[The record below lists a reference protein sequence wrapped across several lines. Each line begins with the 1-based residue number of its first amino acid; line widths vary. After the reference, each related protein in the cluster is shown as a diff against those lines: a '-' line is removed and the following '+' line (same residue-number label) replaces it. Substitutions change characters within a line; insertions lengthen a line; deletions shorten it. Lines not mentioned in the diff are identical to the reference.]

1 MVSQKFLLLRERNKM
16 SVISLN
22 FQNESRYISALL
34 VGIGITLILFF
45 IMQALIDSGDQQYR
59 SDSDGQIMEFVRIKD
74 DESLSF
80 KDRRKPK
87 KPEPPKEPPPPPKMI
102 VEKQVKPTMNRIK
115 IDIPN
120 IDLPTIA
127 GGGPFLG
134 NWAGNP
140 LAEGDVLPI
149 VRIDPQWPREALV
162 EGIEGYVI
170 VEVLIAADGS
180 VASAVVVES
189 VPRRMFDRNVIRA
202 VLKWKFKPRIVNGVP
217 VERRAIQRLD
227 FNLDDLS

>member
-1 MVSQKFLLLRERNKM
+1 M
-16 SVISLN
+16 SVIPINIQNDSRFLASL
-22 FQNESRYISALL
+22 LL
-34 VGIGITLILFF
+34 GVAVTLVLFF
-45 IMQALIDSGDQQYR
+45 IMQALIDSGDQAYR

-74 DESLSF
+74 DESLSL

-102 VEKQVKPTMNRIK
+102 VEKQVKPTMNKVK

-162 EGIEGYVI
+162 EGIEGFVI
-170 VEVLIAADGS
+170 VEVIIAADGS

-189 VPRRMFDRNVIRA
+189 VTRRLFDRNVIRA
-202 VLKWKFKPRIVNGVP
+202 VLKWKFKPRIINGVA

-227 FNLDDLS
+227 FSLDAL

>member
-1 MVSQKFLLLRERNKM
+1 M
-16 SVISLN
+16 SVIPINIQNDSRFLASL
-22 FQNESRYISALL
+22 LL
-34 VGIGITLILFF
+34 GVAVTLVLFF
-45 IMQALIDSGDQQYR
+45 IMQALIDSGDQAYR

-74 DESLSF
+74 DESLSL

-102 VEKQVKPTMNRIK
+102 VEKQVKPTMNKVK

-170 VEVLIAADGS
+170 VEVIIAADGS
-180 VASAVVVES
+180 VASAVVIES
-189 VPRRMFDRNVIRA
+189 VPRRLFDRNVIRA
-202 VLKWKFKPRIVNGVP
+202 VLKWKFKPRIINGVA

-227 FNLDDLS
+227 FSLDAL

>member
-1 MVSQKFLLLRERNKM
+1 MVSQKFLLPRERNKM
-16 SVISLN
+16 SLISLN
-22 FQNESRYISALL
+22 LQNESRYISALL
-34 VGIGITLILFF
+34 IGIGITLILFF
-45 IMQALIDSGDQQYR
+45 IMQALIDSGNQQYR

-87 KPEPPKEPPPPPKMI
+87 KPEPPKEPPPPPKLI
-102 VEKQVKPTMNRIK
+102 VEKQAKPTMNRIK

-149 VRIDPQWPREALV
+149 VRIDPQWPREALI

-202 VLKWKFKPRIVNGVP
+202 VLKWKFKPRIVNGVA

-227 FNLDDLS
+227 FNLDAL

>member
-1 MVSQKFLLLRERNKM
+1 MSAIPINIQNDSRFLASLLLG
-16 SVISLN
+16 V
-22 FQNESRYISALL
+22 AVTL
-34 VGIGITLILFF
+34 VLFF
-45 IMQALIDSGDQQYR
+45 IMQALIDSGDQAYR

-74 DESLSF
+74 DESLSL

-102 VEKQVKPTMNRIK
+102 VEKQVKPTMNKVK

-170 VEVLIAADGS
+170 FEVIIAADGS
-180 VASAVVVES
+180 VASAVVIES
-189 VPRRMFDRNVIRA
+189 VPRRIFDRNVIRA
-202 VLKWKFKPRIVNGVP
+202 VLKWKFKPRIINGVA

-227 FNLDDLS
+227 FSLDNL

>member
-1 MVSQKFLLLRERNKM
+1 M
-16 SVISLN
+16 SVIPINIQNDSRFLASL
-22 FQNESRYISALL
+22 LL
-34 VGIGITLILFF
+34 GVAVTLVLFF
-45 IMQALIDSGDQQYR
+45 IMQALIDSGDQAYR

-74 DESLSF
+74 DESLSL

-102 VEKQVKPTMNRIK
+102 VEKQVKPTMNKVK

-149 VRIDPQWPREALV
+149 VRIDPKWPREALV

-170 VEVLIAADGS
+170 VEVIIAADGS

-189 VPRRMFDRNVIRA
+189 VPRRLFDRNVIRA
-202 VLKWKFKPRIVNGVP
+202 VLKWKFKPRIINGVA

-227 FNLDDLS
+227 FSLDAL

>member
-1 MVSQKFLLLRERNKM
+1 M
-16 SVISLN
+16 SVIPINIQNDSRFLASL
-22 FQNESRYISALL
+22 LL
-34 VGIGITLILFF
+34 GVAVTLVLFF
-45 IMQALIDSGDQQYR
+45 IMQALIDSGDQAYR

-74 DESLSF
+74 DESLSL

-102 VEKQVKPTMNRIK
+102 VEKQVKPTMNKVK

-170 VEVLIAADGS
+170 VEVIIAADGS
-180 VASAVVVES
+180 VASAVVIES
-189 VPRRMFDRNVIRA
+189 VPRRLFDRNVIRA
-202 VLKWKFKPRIVNGVP
+202 VLKWKFKPRIINGVA

-227 FNLDDLS
+227 FSLDGL

>member
-1 MVSQKFLLLRERNKM
+1 MVSQKFLLLQERNKM

-87 KPEPPKEPPPPPKMI
+87 KPEPPKQPPPPPKMI
-102 VEKQVKPTMNRIK
+102 VEKQVKPTMNKIK

>member
-1 MVSQKFLLLRERNKM
+1 M
-16 SVISLN
+16 SVIPINIQNDSRFLASL
-22 FQNESRYISALL
+22 LL
-34 VGIGITLILFF
+34 GVAVTLVLFF
-45 IMQALIDSGDQQYR
+45 IMQALIDSGDQAYR

-74 DESLSF
+74 DESLSL

-87 KPEPPKEPPPPPKMI
+87 KPELPKEPPPPPKMI
-102 VEKQVKPTMNRIK
+102 VEKQAKPTMNKVK

-170 VEVLIAADGS
+170 VEVIIAADGS
-180 VASAVVVES
+180 VASAVVIES
-189 VPRRMFDRNVIRA
+189 VPRRLFDRNVIRA
-202 VLKWKFKPRIVNGVP
+202 VLKWKFKPRIINGVA

-227 FNLDDLS
+227 FSLDSL

>member
-1 MVSQKFLLLRERNKM
+1 M
-16 SVISLN
+16 SVIPINIQNDSRFLASL
-22 FQNESRYISALL
+22 LL
-34 VGIGITLILFF
+34 GVAVTLVLFC
-45 IMQALIDSGDQQYR
+45 IMQALIDSGDQAYR

-74 DESLSF
+74 DESLSL

-102 VEKQVKPTMNRIK
+102 VEKQVKPTMNKVK

-170 VEVLIAADGS
+170 VEVIIAADGS
-180 VASAVVVES
+180 VASAVVIES
-189 VPRRMFDRNVIRA
+189 VPRRLFDRNVIRA
-202 VLKWKFKPRIVNGVP
+202 VLKWKFKPRIINGVA

-227 FNLDDLS
+227 FSLDSL

>member
-1 MVSQKFLLLRERNKM
+1 MLAIPINIQNDSRFLASLLLG
-16 SVISLN
+16 V
-22 FQNESRYISALL
+22 AVTL
-34 VGIGITLILFF
+34 VLFF
-45 IMQALIDSGDQQYR
+45 IMQALIDSGDQAYR

-74 DESLSF
+74 DESLSL

-102 VEKQVKPTMNRIK
+102 VEKQVKPTMNKVK

-170 VEVLIAADGS
+170 VEVIIAADGS
-180 VASAVVVES
+180 VASAVVIES
-189 VPRRMFDRNVIRA
+189 VPRRIFDRNVIRA
-202 VLKWKFKPRIVNGVP
+202 VLKWKFKPRIINGVA

-227 FNLDDLS
+227 FSLDNL

>member
-1 MVSQKFLLLRERNKM
+1 M
-16 SVISLN
+16 SAISFN
-22 FQNESRYISALL
+22 IQNESRYLSALL
-34 VGIGITLILFF
+34 IGIGITLILFF

-87 KPEPPKEPPPPPKMI
+87 KQEHNKEPPPQPKMI
-102 VEKQVKPTMNRIK
+102 VEKQATPTLNKIK
-115 IDIPN
+115 IEIPN

-170 VEVLIAADGS
+170 VEVLIASDGS
-180 VASAVVVES
+180 VRSAVVVES
-189 VPRRMFDRNVIRA
+189 EPRRMFDRNVIRA

-227 FNLDDLS
+227 FNLDSLR

>member
-1 MVSQKFLLLRERNKM
+1 M
-16 SVISLN
+16 SAISFN
-22 FQNESRYISALL
+22 IQNESRYLSALL
-34 VGIGITLILFF
+34 IGIGITLILFF

-87 KPEPPKEPPPPPKMI
+87 KPEPPKERPPPPKMI
-102 VEKQVKPTMNRIK
+102 VEKQAKPTMNKIK
-115 IDIPN
+115 IEIPN

-170 VEVLIAADGS
+170 VEVLIASDGS
-180 VASAVVVES
+180 VRSAVVIES
-189 VPRRMFDRNVIRA
+189 EPRRMFDRNVIRA

-227 FNLDDLS
+227 FNLDSLR

>member
-1 MVSQKFLLLRERNKM
+1 MVSQKFLLLQERNKM

>member
-1 MVSQKFLLLRERNKM
+1 M
-16 SVISLN
+16 SVIPINIQNDSRFLASL
-22 FQNESRYISALL
+22 LL
-34 VGIGITLILFF
+34 GVAVTLVLFF
-45 IMQALIDSGDQQYR
+45 IMQALIDSGDQAYR
-59 SDSDGQIMEFVRIKD
+59 SDSDGQIIEFVRIKD
-74 DESLSF
+74 DESLSL

-102 VEKQVKPTMNRIK
+102 VEKQVKPTMNKVK

-170 VEVLIAADGS
+170 VEVIIAADGS

-189 VPRRMFDRNVIRA
+189 VPRRLFDRNVIRA
-202 VLKWKFKPRIVNGVP
+202 VLKWKFKPRIINGVA

-227 FNLDDLS
+227 FSLDAL